1 MISIRVYSTP
11 ICPYCNMVKDYLKKN
26 EIEFEEVDVA
36 ADQVAAQEMIKNT
49 GQMGVPVV
57 AIDKDSEVKYIVG
70 FDQAKLAEL
79 LDIKK

>member
-11 ICPYCNMVKDYLKKN
+11 TCPYCNMVKDYLKKN
-26 EIEFEEVDVA
+26 KIEFEEVDVV

-49 GQMGVPVV
+49 GQMVVPVV